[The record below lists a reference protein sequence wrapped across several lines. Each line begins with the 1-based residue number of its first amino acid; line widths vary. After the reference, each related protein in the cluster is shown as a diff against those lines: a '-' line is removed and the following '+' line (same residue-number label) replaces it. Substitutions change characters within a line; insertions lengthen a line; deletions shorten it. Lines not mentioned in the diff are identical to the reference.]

1 MSLGFTASHG
11 HSGPMG
17 QGPRWMAHVG
27 GLWWPMPP
35 GSRPEHAPH
44 AVRSQRVQRGA
55 VLTGASTTQRRQGLC
70 LIHPRWS
77 LYAVRQQT

>member
-17 QGPRWMAHVG
+17 QGPRWWPLVAHATRFTARA
-27 GLWWPMPP
+27 
-35 GSRPEHAPH
+35 RPEHAPH
-44 AVRSQRVQRGA
+44 AVHSQRVQRGA
-55 VLTGASTTQRRQGLC
+55 VLTGASTTQRRRGLC

-77 LYAVRQQT
+77 LNAVR